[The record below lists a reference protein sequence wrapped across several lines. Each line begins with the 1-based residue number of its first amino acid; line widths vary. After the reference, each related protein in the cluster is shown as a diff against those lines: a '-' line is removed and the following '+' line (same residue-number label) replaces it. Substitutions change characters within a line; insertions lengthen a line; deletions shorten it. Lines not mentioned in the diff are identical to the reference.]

1 MPLSPPTPTR
11 SASTRDVPS
20 EEGLI
25 RAIGPWAL
33 GANAVN
39 NTVGAGIFVLPALVA
54 GILGPDAV
62 VAYLICGVAMALVL
76 SCFVEIG
83 TLVHR
88 SGGPVAYVE
97 EAFGPLAGFLAWALY
112 AVTAVMVAQA
122 ALTNVLLDTASISFP
137 ALAHGAPRVLVMALV
152 LGSLAA
158 VNILGVRRGM
168 GVAVGATIAKSLPLL
183 FIIVAGI
190 LVMNWRE
197 FHWPEW
203 PPAAKLGEASLLLIL
218 AFSGAEG
225 VLTPSGEIR
234 DPHRTIPRA
243 MFGATGCFVL
253 LYVALQ
259 IVSQGMLGDQLAT
272 ETRAPLASVAGR
284 IVPFGRGLVLAGTIV
299 SILGTLAAGMV
310 SLPRAFFLAAE
321 NRMLPAPLAKVHSR
335 FRTPHWAI
343 VTVAAC
349 MFLLAASGSF
359 RTLAVFSNASRL
371 TIYATVC
378 IGALYLR
385 LTRERVPG
393 AFRAPGGPLIP
404 VLGAATVLWML
415 HYSNR
420 AQIVGL
426 SITIAVAV
434 AYYFVRTRS
443 LRRGARC

>member
-1 MPLSPPTPTR
+1 MAT
-11 SASTRDVPS
+11 AKDAIETRDVS
-20 EEGLI
+20 SDEGLI

-62 VAYLICGVAMALVL
+62 VAYLLCGVAMALVL

-83 TLVHR
+83 TLVRR
-88 SGGPVAYVE
+88 SGGPIAYVE

-112 AVTAVMVAQA
+112 AVTAVLGAQA
-122 ALTNVLLDTASISFP
+122 ALTNVLLDTASITFP
-137 ALAHGAPRVLVMALV
+137 ALAHGPPRILVMALV
-152 LGSLAA
+152 LASLAG
-158 VNILGVRRGM
+158 VNVLGVRRGM

-190 LVMNWRE
+190 VVVNWHE
-197 FHWPEW
+197 FQWPGW
-203 PPAAKLGEASLLLIL
+203 PPAAKLGQASLLLIL
-218 AFSGAEG
+218 AFSGSEG

-243 MFGATGCFVL
+243 MFGATACFVL

-259 IVSQGMLGDQLAT
+259 IVSQGILGDRLAA

-284 IVPFGRGLVLAGTIV
+284 IVPFGRGLVLAGTAI
-299 SILGTLAAGMV
+299 SILGTIAAGMV
-310 SLPRAFFLAAE
+310 ALPRAFFLAAE
-321 NRMLPAPLAKVHSR
+321 NRMLPALLARVHPR

-343 VTVAAC
+343 VAVAAC

-359 RTLAVFSNASRL
+359 RTLAVFSNAARL

-385 LTRERVPG
+385 MTREPVPG
-393 AFRAPGGPLIP
+393 AFRAPGGPLVP
-404 VLGAATVLWML
+404 VLGAATVMWML

-420 AQIVGL
+420 PQIIGL
-426 SITIAVAV
+426 SITITVAV

-443 LRRGARC
+443 LASRSKG